1 MSNAF
6 SAGGP
11 VLWPELDAILVVP
24 NNAHALFAKPLVV
37 SPHSQVAVESH
48 VTSSP
53 AVAVMDGFRSI
64 QMPPGSRVEV
74 VRGERPVRWV
84 RLDHSTFT
92 DRLVTKF
99 RLPVAGW
106 RGPGTSSESN

>member
-1 MSNAF
+1 M
-6 SAGGP
+6 
-11 VLWPELDAILVVP
+11 LWPELDAILVVP

-48 VTSSP
+48 ATSSP